1 MCGILVESV
10 TLGRNTTTVAG
21 IGINVASEVSETS
34 FDFKIGYAEW
44 YDKSLTREYLINQ
57 LHCRISGLFEEKLNL
72 PNSTMTHYF
81 ESMKMPFLRH
91 LRFLSRCSRNKK
103 IDFLSLNKDSAM
115 LVRDVEGKIVNV
127 LDGEELNW
135 IFS

>member
-1 MCGILVESV
+1 MSPAKYLK
-10 TLGRNTTTVAG
+10 A
-21 IGINVASEVSETS
+21 S

-44 YDKSLTREYLINQ
+44 YDKSLTREYLVNQ

-72 PNSTMTHYF
+72 PISTMTHYF
-81 ESMKMPFLRH
+81 ESAEDAISEAFTISQSV
-91 LRFLSRCSRNKK
+91 FYRNKK
-103 IDFLSLNKDSAM
+103 IDFLSLKKDGTM